1 LGTQQKDSPKAL
13 LLARIV
19 QNLISN
25 CAQTQPVD
33 EFEYLRIQAY
43 SLDRLSKPEKP
54 FPSD

>member
-19 QNLISN
+19 QNLIYN

-33 EFEYLRIQAY
+33 EFEYLRTQAY